1 MQKILVIQ
9 TAFIGDVVLATAL
22 IESLHQQYP
31 QAAIDVVVRK
41 GNENLFNEHPFIS
54 ELIVW
59 DKKNSKYLNWLSI
72 LKKIRAKKYEL
83 LINVQRFTA
92 TGLWTILSNA
102 TITIGFD
109 KNPFS
114 FLFTHKVKH
123 DLAILNQDV
132 LVGEISKTEVHEINR
147 NHKLIESLGALKLC
161 MPKLYPTKADY
172 EKVKIYQTEKYITI
186 APASVWFTK
195 QFPLTA
201 WVSLMNELNFE
212 GPIYILGGPSD
223 KALGD
228 KIINELVSLH
238 SKAPNTSITS
248 ITSITS
254 STKTASKKIINLS
267 GALGFLASATLQQ
280 KAVMN
285 YVNDSAP
292 LHFCSAMNAPVVAIY
307 CSTIPSFGFGPLST
321 NSFIVETQQKLNCR
335 PCGLHGKKQCPLGHF
350 NCAKTIENAQL
361 IAPLLQM
368 AQH

>member
-9 TAFIGDVVLATAL
+9 TAFIGDLVLATAL
-22 IESLHQQYP
+22 VESLHEQYP
-31 QAAIDVVVRK
+31 QASIDIVVRK
-41 GNENLFNEHPFIS
+41 GNEPLFNEHPFIN

-72 LKKIRAKKYEL
+72 LKKMRVKNYDV
-83 LINVQRFTA
+83 LINLQRFAA
-92 TGLWTILSNA
+92 TGLWTILANA
-102 TITIGFD
+102 NTTIGFD

-123 DLAILNQDV
+123 DISTLNQN
-132 LVGEISKTEVHEINR
+132 ISASAVHEINR
-147 NHKLIESLGALKLC
+147 NHALTSSLGEFPLA
-161 MPKLYPTKADY
+161 MPKLYPTKSDY
-172 EKVKIYQTEKYITI
+172 EKVKVYQAQKYITI

-201 WVSLMNELNFE
+201 WVSLINELKFE
-212 GPIYILGGPSD
+212 GLIYILGGPAD

-228 KIINELVSLH
+228 AIVNEVSKLN
-238 SKAPNTSITS
+238 SNTSNISTTS
-248 ITSITS
+248 NAS
-254 STKTASKKIINLS
+254 SASKKIINLS
-267 GALGFLASATLQQ
+267 GELGFLASAALQQ
-280 KAVMN
+280 KAVIN

-292 LHFCSAMNAPVVAIY
+292 MHFCSAVNAPVVAIY
-307 CSTIPSFGFGPLST
+307 CSTIPAFGFGPLST
-321 NSFIVETQQKLNCR
+321 NSFVVETQEKLACR

-350 NCAKTIENAQL
+350 NCAQTIENAQL

>member
-22 IESLHQQYP
+22 LESLHEQYP
-31 QAAIDVVVRK
+31 QSSIDIVVRK
-41 GNENLFNEHPFIS
+41 GNEPLFNEHPFIN

-72 LKKIRAKKYEL
+72 LKKIRAKHYDL
-83 LINVQRFTA
+83 LINLQRFAA
-92 TGLWTILSNA
+92 TGLWTVLSNA
-102 TITIGFD
+102 NATIGFD

-114 FLFTHKVKH
+114 FLFIHKVKH
-123 DLAILNQDV
+123 DISTLNQN
-132 LVGEISKTEVHEINR
+132 ISASAVHEINR
-147 NHKLIESLGALKLC
+147 NHALTSSLGEFPLA
-161 MPKLYPTKADY
+161 MPKLYPTKSDY
-172 EKVKIYQTEKYITI
+172 EKVKVYQAQKYITI

-201 WVSLMNELNFE
+201 WVSLINELKFE
-212 GPIYILGGPSD
+212 GPIYILGGPAD

-228 KIINELVSLH
+228 VLVNEVSKLN
-238 SKAPNTSITS
+238 SNTSNISTTS
-248 ITSITS
+248 NAS
-254 STKTASKKIINLS
+254 SASKKIINLS
-267 GALGFLASATLQQ
+267 GELGFLASAALQQ
-280 KAVMN
+280 KAVIN

-292 LHFCSAMNAPVVAIY
+292 MHFCSAVNAPVVAIY
-307 CSTIPSFGFGPLST
+307 CSTIPAFGFGPLST
-321 NSFIVETQQKLNCR
+321 NSFIVETQTQLACR

-350 NCAKTIENAQL
+350 NCAQTIENAQL

>member
-22 IESLHQQYP
+22 LESLHQQYP
-31 QAAIDVVVRK
+31 QSSIDIVVRK
-41 GNENLFNEHPFIS
+41 GNEPLFNEHPFIN

-59 DKKNSKYLNWLSI
+59 DKKQHKYLNWLSI
-72 LKKIRAKKYEL
+72 LKKIRAKHYDV
-83 LINVQRFTA
+83 LINLQRFAA
-92 TGLWTILSNA
+92 TGLWTVLSNA
-102 TITIGFD
+102 NTTIGFD

-123 DLAILNQDV
+123 DVSGNGL
-132 LVGEISKTEVHEINR
+132 HEINR
-147 NHKLIESLGALKLC
+147 NYALINSLGLLTLA
-161 MPKLYPTKADY
+161 MPKLYPTNSDY
-172 EKVKIYQTEKYITI
+172 EKLKVYQAQKYITI

-201 WVSLMNELNFE
+201 WVSFISELKFE
-212 GPIYILGGPSD
+212 GPIYILGGPAD

-228 KIINELVSLH
+228 KIINEVVSLH
-238 SKAPNTSITS
+238 SS
-248 ITSITS
+248 
-254 STKTASKKIINLS
+254 ASKKIINLS
-267 GALGFLASATLQQ
+267 GALGFLASAALQQ
-280 KAVMN
+280 KAVLN

-292 LHFCSAMNAPVVAIY
+292 MHFCSAVNAPVVAIY
-307 CSTIPSFGFGPLST
+307 CSTIPAFGFGPLST
-321 NSFIVETQQKLNCR
+321 NSFIVETKEKLACR

-350 NCAKTIENAQL
+350 NCAHSIENAQL

>member
-9 TAFIGDVVLATAL
+9 TAFIGDLVLATAL
-22 IESLHQQYP
+22 VESLHEQYP
-31 QAAIDVVVRK
+31 QASIDIVVRK
-41 GNENLFNEHPFIS
+41 GNEPLFNEHPFIN

-72 LKKIRAKKYEL
+72 LKKMRVKNYDV
-83 LINVQRFTA
+83 LINLQRFAA
-92 TGLWTILSNA
+92 TGLWTILANA
-102 TITIGFD
+102 NTTIGFD

-123 DLAILNQDV
+123 DISTLNQN
-132 LVGEISKTEVHEINR
+132 ISASAVHEINR
-147 NHKLIESLGALKLC
+147 NHALTSSLGEFPLA
-161 MPKLYPTKADY
+161 MPKLYPTKSDY
-172 EKVKIYQTEKYITI
+172 EKVKVYQAQKYITI

-201 WVSLMNELNFE
+201 WVSLINELKFE
-212 GPIYILGGPSD
+212 GPIYILGGPAD

-228 KIINELVSLH
+228 AIVNEVSKLN
-238 SKAPNTSITS
+238 SNTS
-248 ITSITS
+248 TS
-254 STKTASKKIINLS
+254 SNISSTSKKIINLS
-267 GALGFLASATLQQ
+267 GELGFLASAALQQ
-280 KAVMN
+280 KAVIN

-292 LHFCSAMNAPVVAIY
+292 MHFCSAVNAPVVAIY
-307 CSTIPSFGFGPLST
+307 CSTIPAFGFGPLST
-321 NSFIVETQQKLNCR
+321 NSFIVETQEKLACR

-350 NCAKTIENAQL
+350 NCAQTIENAQL

>member
-22 IESLHQQYP
+22 LESLHQQYP
-31 QAAIDVVVRK
+31 KAAIDVVVRK
-41 GNENLFNEHPFIS
+41 GNESLFNEHPFIN

-59 DKKNSKYLNWLSI
+59 DKKQQKYLNWLSI
-72 LKKIRAKKYEL
+72 LKKIRAKHYDV
-83 LINVQRFTA
+83 LINAQRFAA
-92 TGLWTILSNA
+92 TGLWTVLSKAN
-102 TITIGFD
+102 TTIGFD

-123 DLAILNQDV
+123 DVSA
-132 LVGEISKTEVHEINR
+132 GELHEINR
-147 NHKLIESLGALKLC
+147 NHALTSSLGALPLA
-161 MPKLYPTKADY
+161 MPKLYPTKSDY
-172 EKVKIYQTEKYITI
+172 EKVKLYQAQKYITI

-201 WVSLMNELNFE
+201 WVSLINELKFE
-212 GPIYILGGPSD
+212 GPIYILGGASD

-228 KIINELVSLH
+228 QIVNEVVSLD
-238 SKAPNTSITS
+238 SKALNATST
-248 ITSITS
+248 TTNNS
-254 STKTASKKIINLS
+254 SASKKIINLS
-267 GALGFLASATLQQ
+267 GELGFLASAALQQ
-280 KAVMN
+280 KAVLN

-292 LHFCSAMNAPVVAIY
+292 MHFCSAVNAPVVAIY
-307 CSTIPSFGFGPLST
+307 CSTIPAFGFGPLST
-321 NSFIVETQQKLNCR
+321 NSFIVETQTQLACR

-350 NCAKTIENAQL
+350 NCAHGIENAQL